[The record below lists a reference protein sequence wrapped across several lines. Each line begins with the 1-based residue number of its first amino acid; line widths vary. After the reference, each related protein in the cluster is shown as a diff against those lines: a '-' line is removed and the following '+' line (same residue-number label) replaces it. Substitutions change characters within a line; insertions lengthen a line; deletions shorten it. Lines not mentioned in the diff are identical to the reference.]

1 MNSKTVRILTPG
13 LALGAALLAGAILAA
28 ERPADMTGA
37 PEMVRV
43 RLVSVMAKWRGCLLR
58 AAESRCAEG
67 LGPLSQDHGSLS
79 WAAGRDA
86 AAVALL
92 FLGILSAPASTGRP
106 GFSPVPAGRAC
117 PSFAPCGRNR

>member
-1 MNSKTVRILTPG
+1 MNNRTVRILTPG

-58 AAESRCAEG
+58 VVESRCAEG
-67 LGPLSQDHGSLS
+67 LGPVAPEHGSLS
-79 WAAGRDA
+79 WAAGQA
-86 AAVALL
+86 LAAVALL
-92 FLGILSAPASTGRP
+92 FLGVLSAPAPTGRA
-106 GFSPVPAGRAC
+106 GFSPVPSGRA
-117 PSFAPCGRNR
+117 PPLPA